1 MEVSKD
7 PIVTIRRS
15 LLSVPAANLRALEKA
30 PGLPCDGVIYDLEDS
45 VAPDA
50 KAQARDNLVHAF
62 EKATGKT
69 IPFRQERIIRINA
82 LTSGFGRQDL
92 DLVMTV
98 VPDAVLVPKVESVS
112 DIAEIS
118 EILAASDRARNVA
131 VWAMIETP
139 RGVLNAAAIAEQFS
153 GTGCFVV
160 GLNDLR
166 KETGVL
172 PQPGRAYLVP
182 WLMQVVL
189 AGRAHDVDVID
200 SVFNDFRDE
209 TGFDAE
215 CAQGRAMGFSGK
227 MLIHPA
233 QIEPANRHFGPD
245 PQSIA
250 EAQAIVAA
258 FEQPEASG
266 LNVIGID
273 GKMVERLHLV
283 EAEKLL
289 TKAKII
295 AERKN
300 AP

>member
-1 MEVSKD
+1 MEFQKD
-7 PIVTIRRS
+7 HLPTVRRS
-15 LLSVPAANLRALEKA
+15 LLSVPAANRRALEKA
-30 PGLPCDGVIYDLEDS
+30 PGLDCDAVIYDLEDS
-45 VAPDA
+45 VAPEA
-50 KAQARDNLVHAF
+50 KAEARDNLLHAF
-62 EKATGKT
+62 ETAGSS
-69 IPFRQERIIRINA
+69 RQERIIRINPLA
-82 LTSGFGRQDL
+82 SGFGRQDL
-92 DLVMTV
+92 DLVMTIS
-98 VPDAVLVPKVESVS
+98 PDAVLLPKVESIS
-112 DIAEIS
+112 DIAEVS
-118 EILAASDRARNVA
+118 AILAASGRAEA
-131 VWAMIETP
+131 IAIWAMIETP
-139 RGVLNAAAIAEQFS
+139 KGVLNAASIAAEAKRPA
-153 GTGCFVV
+153 CFVV

-172 PQPGRAYLVP
+172 PQAGRAYLVP

-189 AGRAHDVDVID
+189 AGRAHGVDVID

-209 TGFDAE
+209 TGLDAE

-227 MLIHPA
+227 MLIHPS

-250 EAQAIVAA
+250 DAEAIVTA
-258 FEQPEASG
+258 FQKPEARG
-266 LNVIGID
+266 LNVINID

-289 TKAKII
+289 SQAKIL

>member
-1 MEVSKD
+1 MEFLKD
-7 PIVTIRRS
+7 HIPTVRRS
-15 LLSVPAANLRALEKA
+15 LLSVPAANRRALEKA
-30 PGLPCDGVIYDLEDS
+30 PGLDCDAVIYDLEDS

-50 KAQARDNLVHAF
+50 KAEARGNLVHVF
-62 EKATGKT
+62 ETAGSS
-69 IPFRQERIIRINA
+69 RQERIIRINSLA
-82 LTSGFGRQDL
+82 SGFGRQDL

-98 VPDAVLVPKVESVS
+98 RPDAVLVPKVESVS
-112 DIAEIS
+112 DIVEVS
-118 EILAASDRARNVA
+118 EILAASDRADTIA
-131 VWAMIETP
+131 IWAMIETP
-139 RGVLNAAAIAEQFS
+139 KGILNAASIAMDVKRR
-153 GTGCFVV
+153 GCFVV

-172 PQPGRAYLVP
+172 PQAGRAYLVP

-189 AGRAHDVDVID
+189 AGRAHGVDVID

-209 TGFDAE
+209 PAFDAE

-227 MLIHPA
+227 MLIHPS

-245 PQSIA
+245 PQSIDD
-250 EAQAIVAA
+250 AQAIVAA
-258 FEQPEASG
+258 FQKPEVKE
-266 LNVIGID
+266 LNVISID

-289 TKAKII
+289 AQAKII